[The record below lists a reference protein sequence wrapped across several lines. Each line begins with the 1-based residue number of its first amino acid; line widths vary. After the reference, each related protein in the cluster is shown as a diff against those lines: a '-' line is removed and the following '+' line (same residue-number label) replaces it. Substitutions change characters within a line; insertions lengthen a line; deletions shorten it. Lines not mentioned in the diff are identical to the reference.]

1 MSTINQMYTDLNLE
15 FKRAWN
21 NDIKKNTGVKAIK
34 DSLLLIITTSKGSR
48 PFDPRFGCDLNRAL
62 FENINP
68 LTVDTLSKNI
78 NEAIRNYEPRVK
90 SLDVEVTPQY
100 DDNSII
106 VTIYFSIIDNPDELE
121 QLKVRLT
128 K

>member
-1 MSTINQMYTDLNLE
+1 MTTVNQMYTDLNLE

-21 NDIKKNTGVKAIK
+21 NDIKKNTGIKAVKDYI
-34 DSLLLIITTSKGSR
+34 LLIITTAKGSR
-48 PFDPRFGCDLNRAL
+48 PFDPNFGCDLNRAL

-78 NEAIRNYEPRVK
+78 TESIRNYEPRVK
-90 SLDVEVTPQY
+90 RLDVDVTPQY
-100 DDNSII
+100 DENSII
-106 VTIYFSIIDNPDELE
+106 VTVYFSVIDNPDELE
-121 QLKVRLT
+121 QLRVRLS